1 MTHVGHAMSTTVAG
15 FTFCFMSGA
24 THWCMCCR
32 IIDHFNSK
40 FVPLFYRVLVRQ
52 DKGQQ
57 QEVAKEIQD
66 QLHWL
71 EQHVDAKGPYFM
83 GQEFSMVDIALLP
96 WFIRIF
102 ILEHYRGFGLPKDCQ
117 KLAAWSARATKR
129 QSVQET
135 FTGAEDSKASYEDQL
150 LEHYSRYA
158 DASANSTSARDFR

>member
-1 MTHVGHAMSTTVAG
+1 MLCQLQLLALHYVS
-15 FTFCFMSGA
+15 CQGA
-24 THWCMCCR
+24 RLGCTCCR

-71 EQHVDAKGPYFM
+71 DQHVDSKGPYFM

-135 FTGAEDSKASYEDQL
+135 FTGAEGSKASYEDQL

-158 DASANSTSARDFR
+158 DASANSTSAHDFR